1 LRVDRRYTAYEE
13 LADMH
18 RRPLAYLTGFVMILL
33 ASTAAAPSP
42 DLLSRLPKAYARYCS
57 WLGHEGRADE
67 LEMTARE
74 RQDAYFD
81 GRWFGPK
88 DSTWTHVQRA
98 VAFPESGFAHSFSGT
113 TDWRTL
119 DPELSPRDDDED
131 CQNIVAAQFGIAP
144 GESLL
149 FTVGHAMESCT
160 DNPWILWRSGDRD
173 FRQVIPDLFQYN
185 VQGLWHTDRY
195 LIMNIKV
202 EYEYGDTYEGLGFW
216 NLDEGWIRSVVA
228 ETHVGESWGDE
239 PQRTDP
245 TEGLGVYLRDLAG
258 ARLLESGGVVYVD
271 QGNARVIF
279 WPESQ
284 EWMALP

>member
-1 LRVDRRYTAYEE
+1 
-13 LADMH
+13 MH
-18 RRPLAYLTGFVMILL
+18 WRPLPHLAGFVLILL
-33 ASTAAAPSP
+33 ASAAMAHSRP
-42 DLLSRLPKAYARYCS
+42 DLFSRLPQAYATYCA
-57 WLGHEGRADE
+57 WLRQQGRADE
-67 LEMTARE
+67 LELTP
-74 RQDAYFD
+74 RQLMDAYIA

-88 DSTWTHVQRA
+88 DSTWTRVERSA
-98 VAFPESGFAHSFSGT
+98 EFPRSGLVLSLPGS
-113 TDWRTL
+113 TDWRPL
-119 DPELSPRDDDED
+119 DPTRPPQDEDED
-131 CQNIVAAQFGIAP
+131 CRNMVAGQFGIAP